1 MLNLNEELLKDCE
14 KLVFS
19 IVNKYACNYNKE
31 DLYQV
36 GINKVV
42 EMSKKFDPS
51 MGVKFSTYVYKHVL
65 GEILKY
71 IRDDKNLKV
80 SRDIISLNRK
90 IKNVSDEFYS
100 SIGRYPNVLELS
112 NLVGESPNKIE
123 EVLCT
128 YQNTESLD
136 KNIELDDGSVT
147 LSDRIYEDEKIDKL
161 DLISLKEAL
170 SNLKEEDRYL
180 IYQRYYE
187 GKTQTE
193 IAKETNQTQVKVYR
207 MERKILDEL
216 ANYMKVA

>member
-170 SNLKEEDRYL
+170 SNLNEEARYL